1 MKIHS
6 ARFIKGIIGT
16 DDILY
21 DGKFQ
26 VAFLGRSNVG
36 KSTLIN
42 SLAKNKHLARS
53 STSPGKTIRM
63 DFFLINDTFYFV
75 DFPGVGYAKRSFE
88 KREKLA
94 KMILWYLLYSEV
106 QNRIM
111 VLVID
116 AKVGITKF
124 DLELLETFNRMRID
138 FLIVANKVDN
148 LKENLKEKQL
158 AKIRSSYKEV
168 EVIPFSS
175 KLNYGKEQLLQR
187 LLTYMNAN
195 HILDRI

>member
-1 MKIHS
+1 MKINS
-6 ARFIKGIIGT
+6 AKFIKGIIGT

-42 SLAKNKHLARS
+42 SLTKNFHLARS
-53 STSPGKTIRM
+53 SSSPGKTIRM

-75 DFPGVGYAKRSFE
+75 DFPGVGYAKRSFD
-88 KREKLA
+88 KRDKLA

-106 QNRIM
+106 KHRIV
-111 VLVID
+111 VLIID

-124 DLELLETFNRMRID
+124 DLDLLETFHEAKINYI
-138 FLIVANKVDN
+138 IVANKVDN
-148 LKENLKEKQL
+148 LKESKKEKQL
-158 AKIRSSYKEV
+158 ASIRMSYKAAEI
-168 EVIPFSS
+168 IPFSS
-175 KLNYGKEQLLQR
+175 KLNYGREQL
-187 LLTYMNAN
+187 ME
-195 HILDRI
+195 RISVNIVNDSKSNY

>member
-21 DGKFQ
+21 DRKFQ

-42 SLAKNKHLARS
+42 SITKNHRLARS
-53 STSPGKTIRM
+53 SSSPGKTIRM
-63 DFFLINDTFYFV
+63 DFFLINEAFYFV

-88 KREKLA
+88 KREKLS

-106 QNRIM
+106 KSRIM

-124 DLELLETFNRMRID
+124 DLELLKTFNDKGIN

-148 LKENLKEKQL
+148 LKENQKEKNL
-158 AKIRSSYKEV
+158 AQIRSEYKNA

-175 KLNYGKEQLLQR
+175 KLNYGRDQLMER
-187 LLTYMNAN
+187 ISSFLTQNP
-195 HILDRI
+195 IIDRI